1 MAKKIFISPSNQ
13 TRNLYA
19 YGNAT
24 EAIQCGKIGVAL
36 QAALE
41 RCGVQG

>member
-19 YGNAT
+19 YGNTT
-24 EAIQCGKIGVAL
+24 EAAGDDEKKENVS
-36 QAALE
+36 
-41 RCGVQG
+41 